1 MSLVSVWDLDTHFKV
16 CHFSDLHAKDT
27 GLFYVH
33 SSGEWDDCNYLS
45 LKISGCVYWSQRG
58 AHGCAEKYIPKKKN
72 TDSIG
77 EKKYGIMG
85 EERVNTGLEPRKCFL
100 TCTNQ

>member
-58 AHGCAEKYIPKKKN
+58 AHGCAEKYIPKKKYRFYWREEIWHN
-72 TDSIG
+72 GGREG
-77 EKKYGIMG
+77 EYGVG
-85 EERVNTGLEPRKCFL
+85 AQEVFPHLY
-100 TCTNQ
+100 